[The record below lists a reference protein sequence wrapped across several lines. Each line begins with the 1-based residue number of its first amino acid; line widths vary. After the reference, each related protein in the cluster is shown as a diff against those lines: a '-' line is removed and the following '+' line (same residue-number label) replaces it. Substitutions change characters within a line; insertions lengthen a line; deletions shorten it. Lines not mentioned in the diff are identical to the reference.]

1 MKRNLLNIKNI
12 IAGAMILSAGVMNAQ
27 QWEITGNSGITSTNY
42 AGTTDH
48 SYFYLRTGGALS
60 NPGQAF
66 LTSPGSFVVDAV
78 NYSNGVKAKGSI
90 ITGSQN
96 MLGPNANSSL
106 VGGWGN
112 SLQTAGGANL
122 VAGQS
127 NTVLND
133 ASKSIAL
140 GWNNTVRA
148 SNQFAVGVG
157 VDLTSEYSGGFGV
170 DLIAT
175 GNRSFVIGSGTHAS
189 TKLTNSI
196 PFSIMFGLSK
206 NSTMLIKDQQV
217 GVRTTAPTANFHTVG
232 TVRLQDLPNG
242 SGNALVVDADGNVMV
257 ASTALAKQANG
268 PTVTEL
274 QNQIDDLKL
283 QVDELKSL
291 LLKQSGI
298 KDISSGNSARLYQ
311 NVPNPTKGET
321 NIKYYIPNGSKN
333 NTIEIYSVSGQLIK
347 SLPIRE
353 TGEGNIAVNNLKSG
367 MYLYKLS
374 VDGKTIDTKKMLI
387 QD

>member
-12 IAGAMILSAGVMNAQ
+12 VAGAMILSAGVMNAQ
-27 QWEITGNSGITSTNY
+27 QWEITGNSGITSANYVGTNEQ
-42 AGTTDH
+42 
-48 SYFYLRTGGALS
+48 SYLFLRTGGS
-60 NPGQAF
+60 FPNPGQAF

-78 NYSNGVKAKGSI
+78 NGSNGVKAKGSI
-90 ITGSQN
+90 ITGAQN
-96 MLGPNANSSL
+96 MLGGNANSSI

-112 SLQTAGGANL
+112 SLQTSGGANL
-122 VAGQS
+122 VVGQT

-133 ASKSIAL
+133 AGKSIAL

-148 SNQFAVGVG
+148 SNQFAIGVG
-157 VDLTSEYSGGFGV
+157 VDLKTEYSGGFGV
-170 DLIAT
+170 DVIAT
-175 GNRSFVIGSGTHAS
+175 GTRSFVIGAGSSAS

-196 PFSIMFGLSK
+196 PYSIMLGLSK

-217 GVRTTAPTANFHTVG
+217 GVRTTDPTANFHTVG
-232 TVRLQDLPNG
+232 TVRLQDLPHG
-242 SGNALVVDADGNVMV
+242 SGNALVVDANGNVMV

-268 PTVTEL
+268 PTAAEL

-298 KDISSGNSARLYQ
+298 KDISLGNSARLYQ

-321 NIKYYIPNGSKN
+321 NIKYYIPSGSKN
-333 NTIEIYSVSGQLIK
+333 NTIEIYSVSGQLVK

>member
-311 NVPNPTKGET
+311 NVPNPTKEKPT
-321 NIKYYIPNGSKN
+321 LNIIFPM
-333 NTIEIYSVSGQLIK
+333 
-347 SLPIRE
+347 
-353 TGEGNIAVNNLKSG
+353 AV
-367 MYLYKLS
+367 
-374 VDGKTIDTKKMLI
+374 KTIL
-387 QD
+387 